1 MGDRLLEAPDQANQ
15 PLLDLDQLLEV
26 TDHHPMITNESM
38 KAVTALELE
47 LVGPELVEHQERLR
61 QVPVPLHH
69 QHKEV
74 WQHRDGSFWTTEL
87 IFGSMTLEQQPK
99 PGEQLYLDPP
109 ILHLLL
115 DHPGLQQVQE
125 LREE

>member
-1 MGDRLLEAPDQANQ
+1 MVDLFLEAPDQANQ

-47 LVGPELVEHQERLR
+47 LVGPEPVEHQERLR
-61 QVPVPLHH
+61 QVPVHLHH
-69 QHKEV
+69 QHTEV
-74 WQHRDGSFWTTEL
+74 WQHLDGSFWTTEL
-87 IFGSMTLEQQPK
+87 IFGSMTLERQLK
-99 PGEQLYLDPP
+99 PEEQLYLDPL
-109 ILHLLL
+109 IQHHLL
-115 DHPGLQQVQE
+115 DHPGLHLVQE